1 MINEWQTI
9 TPKVNQSVE
18 FLEIASDFG
27 DPLEVFREAL
37 HNAYDWGATEF
48 SIEVKAEKIDGM
60 DKLVLELTDNGVGM
74 SENTIINNFWNLG
87 ESASRGNPNA
97 IGEKGHGTKIYLRSE
112 RIVIHTHNDGH
123 NYESI
128 CEGAFSK
135 LNNRLIHTPMVRET
149 DEIFPQGTFIRIEG
163 YNSNQYAPYKQDI
176 IKDYLYWKTVLGT
189 VESEFEGRST
199 GKQIVVKLKAL
210 DWDDE
215 AELLSMGHVFAK
227 ERTDIERLWEE
238 YSENAVDYYAKKYVY
253 PQCTLPSFPYVK
265 YDVVIYVEGD
275 EAKRAYNSMIRKRKN
290 VREGTYKVADRYGIW
305 LCKDFVPV
313 QRVNEWVTGFGTG
326 SNSVVMLHGFVNC
339 QNLNLTAN
347 RGTFAN
353 TDAHIMKEL
362 REGIDSILEEID
374 NDLYRNDINTLRKWQ
389 TEAKTEEIETTH
401 FKKRQELIRKKEFFC
416 INDRTFLVPRNE
428 AELYGVFISI
438 YTLYPQY
445 FDFEPLDYD
454 ESIGID
460 LLARNK
466 TTNKIADCEFWY
478 VELKYRLGAT
488 DFNHSFRNIR
498 RIVCWELHDTMKDG
512 SLIKSS
518 VEEETRELR
527 ICGMDSDRTYYLD
540 SDSSDTKIK
549 VICIKDIIT
558 QRIVIEIKKQR

>member
-1 MINEWQTI
+1 MNTEWKEI
-9 TPKVNQSVE
+9 IPEVNQSVE

-48 SIEVKAEKIDGM
+48 SIEVKVEQIDGN
-60 DKLVLELTDNGVGM
+60 DKLVLELNDNGVGM
-74 SENTIINNFWNLG
+74 SEDTIINNFWNLG
-87 ESASRGNPNA
+87 DSASKGNPNA

-112 RIVIHTHNDGH
+112 RIVVHTHHEGR

-135 LNNRLIHTPMVRET
+135 LNNREIHIPKVREVDT
-149 DEIFPQGTFIRIEG
+149 EFPQGTSIRIEG
-163 YNSNQYAPYKQDI
+163 YNSNQRSQYKQDI

-189 VESEFEGRST
+189 VETEFKDRTIDRIIE
-199 GKQIVVKLKAL
+199 VKLKAL

-215 AELLSMGHVFAK
+215 AELLPMGHKFAK
-227 ERTDIERLWEE
+227 ERTNVDALWDD
-238 YSENAVDYYAKKYVY
+238 YSENAVDYYAKKYIY
-253 PQCTLPSFPYVK
+253 SRLTLPSFPEVK

-275 EAKRAYNSMIRKRKN
+275 AAKREYNPMIRERKN
-290 VREGTYKVADRYGIW
+290 TKSGTYKVSDRYGIW
-305 LCKDFVPV
+305 LCKDFVPI

-339 QNLNLTAN
+339 QKLKLTAN
-347 RGTFAN
+347 RGSFAN
-353 TDAHIMKEL
+353 TDANIMKEL
-362 REGIDSILEEID
+362 RESIDKILNEID
-374 NDLYRNDINTLRKWQ
+374 NDLYKNDINTLKKWQ
-389 TEAKTEEIETTH
+389 TEAKTEEVEATH
-401 FKKRQELIRKKEFFC
+401 FKRRQELIRKKDFFN
-416 INDRTFLVPRNE
+416 IEDRTILVPRNE

-438 YTLYPQY
+438 YTLHPDL

-466 TTNKIADCEFWY
+466 TDNKIADCEFWY

-488 DFNHSFRNIR
+488 PFNHSFKNIR
-498 RIVCWELHDTMKDG
+498 RIVCWDLHDNMKDG
-512 SLIKSS
+512 SRIESS
-518 VEEETRELR
+518 VEEGTRELR
-527 ICGMDSDRTYYLD
+527 ISGKEDNRIYYLD
-540 SDSSDTKIK
+540 SDDSDTKIK
-549 VICIKDIIT
+549 VICLKDIIT
-558 QRIVIEIKKQR
+558 QKLGIAILKQ